1 MNKRQAGF
9 SLIELMI
16 AVVILGIL
24 TAVALPSYNGY
35 VQRARLTEAFTALA
49 GIQPGMEQH
58 WANNRTYAGA
68 PVPGE
73 SEHFAFA
80 LSVGT
85 ASAYTV
91 TATGQGSAD
100 GFVYTIDQ
108 NGNRATTGVPE
119 GWTDSETCWV
129 DREEGTCTQ

>member
-1 MNKRQAGF
+1 M
-9 SLIELMI
+9 
-16 AVVILGIL
+16 
-24 TAVALPSYNGY
+24 
-35 VQRARLTEAFTALA
+35 
-49 GIQPGMEQH
+49 
-58 WANNRTYAGA
+58 
-68 PVPGE
+68 PGE

>member
-1 MNKRQAGF
+1 MIKRQAGF
-9 SLIELMI
+9 SLIEIMI

-35 VQRARLTEAFTALA
+35 IQRARLTEAFTGLA
-49 GIQPGMEQH
+49 GLQPGMEQH
-58 WANNRTYAGA
+58 WSNNRTYAAA
-68 PVPGE
+68 PLPE
-73 SEHFAFA
+73 DSEHFAFA
-80 LSVGT
+80 LTVGN

-91 TATGQGSAD
+91 TATGQGAAD

-119 GWTDSETCWV
+119 GWTDNDACWV